1 MELFEI
7 SSKNKYRYAFRGMI
21 TTEDLW
27 DLSMSQLDTIY
38 KDLSKRRKTEQEEE
52 SLMTDKEVNSD
63 LVNMIEIV
71 KHVFSVKKDEVERE
85 KNAAEKKKK
94 KEKLLEI
101 LARKQDESLEEKS
114 EEEIL
119 KMISDL

>member
-7 SSKNKYRYAFRGMI
+7 ASKKKYRYAFHGVI

-38 KDLSKRRKTEQEEE
+38 KYLSKQRKIEQEEE

-85 KNAAEKKKK
+85 KSAAEKKRK

>member
-7 SSKNKYRYAFRGMI
+7 ASKKKYRYAFRGTI

-63 LVNMIEIV
+63 LINMIEIV

-85 KNAAEKKKK
+85 KNAAEKKRK